1 VRFIFLL
8 ISAREGGVSLVNLL
22 FGFSGRINRTQ
33 YWVGTLGA
41 GFAAGF
47 LVFAVVFTSI
57 LGATAPQAKT
67 AAAGIGIGLLLF
79 LCVVMMVTSWIGL
92 ALQWKRFHDRGRP
105 GWVAMA
111 PVLPMT
117 MVMVTIISGAA
128 TGADIMQVAAS
139 ANLWMLLLWAINLFF
154 FIDLGCLPGK
164 AEANQYGNPPGPGF
178 GGGGPRPTTPQPQA
192 PAGATPTNAMSSLFG
207 AQSAMERAIAEH
219 KAAPAKATA
228 ARPAIATASAT
239 GAAPSFGRRQA
250 R

>member
-1 VRFIFLL
+1 M
-8 ISAREGGVSLVNLL
+8 SLVNLL
-22 FGFSGRINRTQ
+22 FGFNGRINRLQ

-41 GFAAGF
+41 GFAAGL

-57 LGATAPQAKT
+57 LGASAPQAKT
-67 AAAGIGIGLLLF
+67 AAAGIGIGLLIF
-79 LCVVMMVTSWIGL
+79 LCAVMMVTSWIGL

-111 PVLPMT
+111 PLLPMT
-117 MVMVTIISGAA
+117 MLMVTIISGAT

-192 PAGATPTNAMSSLFG
+192 PAGPAPANAMSSLFG
-207 AQSAMERAIAEH
+207 AQSAMDRAIAEH
-219 KAAPAKATA
+219 KAAPAAPMA
-228 ARPAIATASAT
+228 ARPAMAAA